1 MLTALLVLSC
11 QPVWCQQELAE
22 FSVDIDVAQFSADED
37 VAHVNLLLD
46 GRRLV
51 DAGQPREAITEY
63 FDKVLSEYEA
73 KYGNSEERIYCART
87 STESFAYL
95 LTAAAEEQEAFV
107 LSETWANAHLMKGY
121 ALLELGRMSE
131 GKSSI
136 EQALTLS
143 PYNSQYLSELAYVY
157 QIEKNWPAA
166 LKYFQDAERFA
177 EGFTPDN
184 DKAFELAIARRG
196 LGYVLVELGRLD
208 EAEEKYRQCLAAD
221 PNDVKAKNELAYV
234 LDLQKAEGAD

>member
-1 MLTALLVLSC
+1 
-11 QPVWCQQELAE
+11 
-22 FSVDIDVAQFSADED
+22 
-37 VAHVNLLLD
+37 
-46 GRRLV
+46 
-51 DAGQPREAITEY
+51 
-63 FDKVLSEYEA
+63 
-73 KYGNSEERIYCART
+73 
-87 STESFAYL
+87 
-95 LTAAAEEQEAFV
+95 
-107 LSETWANAHLMKGY
+107 
-121 ALLELGRMSE
+121 
-131 GKSSI
+131 
-136 EQALTLS
+136 
-143 PYNSQYLSELAYVY
+143 
-157 QIEKNWPAA
+157 